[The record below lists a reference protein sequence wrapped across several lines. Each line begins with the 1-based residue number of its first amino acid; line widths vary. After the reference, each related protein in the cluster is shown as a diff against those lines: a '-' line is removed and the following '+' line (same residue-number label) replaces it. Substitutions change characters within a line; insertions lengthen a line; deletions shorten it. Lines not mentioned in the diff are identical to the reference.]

1 MLGNIWHSDCVVGE
15 IIGNFHLSNDG
26 MILLLCALSIAIAA
40 ISSYMAA
47 RLKNDDEKKT
57 Q

>member
-1 MLGNIWHSDCVVGE
+1 MFGKLWHSDFVVGE
-15 IIGNFHLSNDG
+15 IIMNFHLSNDG

-47 RLKNDDEKKT
+47 RQKNDDEKKT

>member
-1 MLGNIWHSDCVVGE
+1 M
-15 IIGNFHLSNDG
+15 NFHLSNDG

-40 ISSYMAA
+40 ISSRMAA
-47 RLKNDDEKKT
+47 RQKNDDEKKT

>member
-1 MLGNIWHSDCVVGE
+1 MLGNLCHSDFVPGA
-15 IIGNFHLSNDG
+15 IIMNFHLSNDG

-40 ISSYMAA
+40 ISSHMAA
-47 RLKNDDEKKT
+47 RQKNDDEKKM